1 VSRAGQFRSL
11 LRSEWTKLWSV
22 RFGAW
27 CTAVYVFVVLGAG
40 LLAAASTQTAPEPDL
55 AVETALTGF
64 GFGQLVLVVFGVL
77 AVTSEYS
84 SGNVLVAVIA
94 VPRRTNLLV
103 AKTVV
108 VGVWSAL
115 LSVVLA
121 VLCAVAAARLTQV
134 PGGVSLT
141 DPAVLRVIGLQVAA
155 ATLVAVLALAIG
167 TVVRSS
173 AGAVGAGSALVFF
186 APLLVAL
193 APDWAARSAKAMP
206 ALRVGRDTFL
216 AEATTWQV
224 GTAVTAAWAIVAWL
238 LGAALLER
246 RDV

>member
-1 VSRAGQFRSL
+1 MIAL
-11 LRSEWTKLWSV
+11 LRSEWTKLWSI
-22 RFGAW
+22 RFGGW
-27 CTAVYVFVVLGAG
+27 CTAVFVLVVLGLG

-55 AVETALTGF
+55 AVEGALTGF
-64 GFGQLVLVVFGVL
+64 GFGQLVLVVLGIL
-77 AVTSEYS
+77 SVTSEFG
-84 SGNVLVAVIA
+84 SGNALVSFVA
-94 VPRRTNLLV
+94 VPRRTRLLV
-103 AKTVV
+103 AKTIVV
-108 VGVWSAL
+108 AGWAAL
-115 LSVVLA
+115 LSAVLA
-121 VLCAVAAARLTQV
+121 VLCVVAAGRFTRV

-141 DPAVLRVIGLQVAA
+141 DPAVLRVLALQVVI
-155 ATLVAVLALAIG
+155 ATLITVLAVAVG

-216 AEATTWQV
+216 AESTSWQA
-224 GTAVTAAWAIVAWL
+224 GTAITAGWAVTLWI
-238 LGAALLER
+238 LGAVLLER